1 MIDQSDE
8 FYLEYFFF
16 ILRQAL
22 TPKLIFAH
30 LFWCQRSY
38 SFKQEYELCSQVK
51 RFYDELPAI
60 YMYSK
65 HYTDLCD
72 KHTEK
77 VFSDEL
83 HFRLEE
89 INQIERDCRYFENIY
104 SKHQLINLFGVTA
117 MRIYFNLAKKF
128 IFVTQFKQ
136 KERFYKFFLSE
147 SRNIFTAVCDNICID
162 FSKNVLKELKPFV
175 DYDPTYLKITNSYYI
190 KYLEE
195 KQKCT

>member
-8 FYLEYFFF
+8 FYLEHFFF

-38 SFKQEYELCSQVK
+38 SFKQECEFC
-51 RFYDELPAI
+51 
-60 YMYSK
+60 SK
-65 HYTDLCD
+65 HYTDLWD

-83 HFRLEE
+83 YFRLEE

-104 SKHQLINLFGVTA
+104 NKHQLINLLGVTA

-136 KERFYKFFLSE
+136 KERFYTFFLSE
-147 SRNIFTAVCDNICID
+147 SRNIFTAVCDNICTD
-162 FSKNVLKELKPFV
+162 FSKNVLKGLKPFV
-175 DYDPTYLKITNSYYI
+175 DYDPTYLKITNSYYM